1 MTWAVK
7 CFYFSRLMLFWKRG
21 KHSLNI
27 SKSSSMRQK
36 ANWILRSVIVAF
48 KQWLQNASLSLWKQW
63 PSLENLTEN
72 HLIKLGSWLNTN
84 VININ
89 SSSSIIVIIIIT
101 IRVNQVA
108 RSTSLLP
115 LIVIALN
122 RWLWRK
128 NLINKCETC
137 KTSWKKNR
145 DKLKTGLWPLLK
157 FPQQYW

>member
-1 MTWAVK
+1 MLVWINFYHLQISRLIFVSWLISVMTWAVK

-48 KQWLQNASLSLWKQW
+48 KQWLQNASLSLWKRW

-122 RWLWRK
+122 RWL
-128 NLINKCETC
+128 
-137 KTSWKKNR
+137 
-145 DKLKTGLWPLLK
+145 
-157 FPQQYW
+157 